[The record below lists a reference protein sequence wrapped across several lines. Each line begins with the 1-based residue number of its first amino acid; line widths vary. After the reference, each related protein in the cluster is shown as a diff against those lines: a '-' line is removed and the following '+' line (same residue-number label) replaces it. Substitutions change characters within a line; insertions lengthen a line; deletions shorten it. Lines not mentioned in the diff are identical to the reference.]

1 MHYHDIITIRSILSA
16 AALSSS
22 SSTSLISDNCSHEL
36 FCSGREKQGAL
47 GGDSGHLGIRRSPG
61 NGEERKEMVDKATI
75 SETLYLRK
83 RERERA
89 FSGVSLSNYPL
100 KTCRE
105 IRYM

>member
-61 NGEERKEMVDKATI
+61 NGEERKEMVDKALFI
-75 SETLYLRK
+75 SE
-83 RERERA
+83 RERERE
-89 FSGVSLSNYPL
+89 GSLVFLSLIIP
-100 KTCRE
+100 
-105 IRYM
+105 